1 MLLQNIYLYMGLDG
15 IKGEIYGGS
24 EFFVLIGLSA
34 AVYAQAA
41 SITVSKDEPEQQVV
55 GFGAG
60 AVYYQGWVT
69 ALGNFTREA
78 FYDTA
83 FTGLNLSLLRMGNW
97 TQDLSEGVSPDD
109 VAIVKAAK
117 DRQGDKLKIEMSS
130 WSAPANLKPS
140 NSLEGRAAGGDKSK
154 ATLKPSNTDPYGK
167 YVYSDFASWWKQSYL
182 AYRAAGI
189 PIDYISLQNEPD
201 MFADYHETLFD
212 PTESGTVAGYAQAL
226 NAVYDSLKS
235 IENPPKILGPEPLG
249 IGYSNFQKYMNALDA
264 SKLDGYAYHLYHA
277 GNGHDNSLEN
287 YNNPENFRSPMEGI
301 MTKYLSAS
309 KPIIMTEFCSMEE
322 NGKEE
327 YMTGLAHII
336 QIGFTSGGING
347 YIAWELFWGEGKG
360 QLIGVCTKGWG
371 SCSEDQIVIS
381 PEYHALRHYSKF
393 VNPGWYVVPAIV
405 SDAADLYAVAFRDA
419 YGRDSVTV
427 VVVNEGSS
435 AVSLDA
441 PVIQYDQVLVMG
453 HAEEKWELV
462 TAVQSV
468 ENGEKSKVIDIAD
481 SYSIPGNS
489 ITTFVY
495 KNMNSSA
502 IRLASDTRDLGVS
515 IAGRVVTVGDM
526 KALQVFDMQG
536 RPVYQA
542 QKVAGSVS
550 LADLPAG
557 PYVLRAHD
565 GSSWKVQRIQLR

>member
-1 MLLQNIYLYMGLDG
+1 MNYMLAG
-15 IKGEIYGGS
+15 IKFS
-24 EFFVLIGLSA
+24 VVLAASA
-34 AVYAQAA
+34 AVLTQGA
-41 SITVSKDEPEQQVV
+41 SITVQKDNPEQQVV

-69 ALGNFTREA
+69 ALGESTREA

-83 FTGLNLSLLRMGNW
+83 FTGLNLSILRMGNW
-97 TQDLSEGVSPDD
+97 AQDLSEGVSKDD

-140 NSLEGRAAGGDKSK
+140 NSLEGSAAGGDKSK

-249 IGYSNFQKYMNALDA
+249 IGYSNFQKYMNALDG

-277 GNGHDNSLEN
+277 GNGNDNSLGN

-301 MTKYLSAS
+301 MTEYLSS
-309 KPIIMTEFCSMEE
+309 TKPIIMTEFCSMEE

-336 QIGFTSGGING
+336 QVGFTSGGIAG

-371 SCSEDQIVIS
+371 SCTEDQIVIS

-393 VNPGWYVVPAIV
+393 VNPGWQVVPALV
-405 SDAADLYAVAFRDA
+405 DGANDLYAVAFRSA
-419 YGRDSVTV
+419 NGKDSVTV

-435 AVSLDA
+435 SVSLDA

-453 HAEEKWELV
+453 ATEERWEPV

-468 ENGEKSKVIDIAD
+468 ENGEKSKVVAVAD
-481 SYSIPGNS
+481 SYTLPGNS

-502 IRLASDTRDLGVS
+502 IPLVSDTHGLGVF
-515 IAGRVVTVGDM
+515 IAGRVVTVYAV
-526 KALQVFDMQG
+526 KSLQVFDMQG

-542 QKVAGSVS
+542 QDVAGSVS
-550 LADLPAG
+550 LANLPAG
-557 PYVLRAHD
+557 PYVLRVSD
-565 GSSWKVQRIQLR
+565 GNSWKVQRIQLR